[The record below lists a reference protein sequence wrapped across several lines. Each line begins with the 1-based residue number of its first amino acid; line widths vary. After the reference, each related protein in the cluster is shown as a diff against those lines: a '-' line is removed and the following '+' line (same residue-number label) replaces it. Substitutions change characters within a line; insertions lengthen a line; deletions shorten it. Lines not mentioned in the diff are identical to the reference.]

1 MISHAEDLWHAL
13 HAFYPLDVAL
23 KQRLQ
28 RIFTQKHYARNH
40 FLVKPGSPARHAW
53 FVRKGAVRAYLLDK
67 ARGTEVISWL
77 WLDGDL
83 VWASDSFCRRLP
95 TRLFIQLLEDSV
107 LQVVSRQDLDHTLE
121 HFPQYRH
128 LERAVAESFHHRLH
142 QHYHRR
148 VSLPAMARYQHLL
161 QTRPQLFLR
170 VPVKDIASFLG
181 MFPDTLSR
189 LRGKR

>member
-1 MISHAEDLWHAL
+1 MISQTEELWQALEAHHAL
-13 HAFYPLDVAL
+13 DAAL
-23 KQRLQ
+23 KRRLQ
-28 RIFTQKHYARNH
+28 CIFTQKQYARNH
-40 FLVKPGSPARHAW
+40 FLSKPGSPARFAW
-53 FVRKGAVRAYLLDK
+53 FVRKGAVRAYQLDR

-83 VWASDSFCRRLP
+83 IWATDSFCRRLP

-121 HFPQYRH
+121 HFPQYRY

-142 QHYHRR
+142 EHYHRL
-148 VSLPAMARYQHLL
+148 VSLPATARYEYLL

-189 LRGKR
+189 LRSKR